1 MYDAMLQWPIIVSQ
15 PIARGMYVFAEV
27 CQSCRILVLV
37 KKKKRKK
44 KERNKKTLPPS
55 SNVMTTYD
63 KDGNHLLFSWLL
75 LMANGWQRMNFKL
88 PGRKGTL
95 CSCVEMGV
103 STYQYGI

>member
-1 MYDAMLQWPIIVSQ
+1 
-15 PIARGMYVFAEV
+15 
-27 CQSCRILVLV
+27 
-37 KKKKRKK
+37 
-44 KERNKKTLPPS
+44 
-55 SNVMTTYD
+55 MTTYD

-103 STYQYGI
+103 STYQSGV